1 MPEKLTIN
9 YQDDKLV
16 SIEELVPV
24 EDKFK
29 YLRAE
34 VDDRIRELS
43 FKVKGPVKIEL
54 FPIDS
59 DAEAMLIYK
68 NTLMFVLAMAL
79 HNIFP
84 DDKMLFSN
92 DVSRSIYIRPK
103 NDNEIFS
110 SSKILKLNDEIK
122 RIVEEN
128 LPIERKLISKQEAIN
143 LYTKLGMLDKLE
155 ILNYRKEDDVHLY
168 VCNGF
173 VDYMYGYIAPS
184 TGYVSQFNLIARMP
198 GFLVQF
204 PRAEEDGKIPP
215 FIPEPVYEKTIE
227 EAREWASKCHLNT
240 IANINN
246 YKKVYSDNDLIQMS
260 ETHHTNQLSDLGK
273 AIVSSPSPIKLICIA
288 GPSSSGKTTFAN
300 RLRLELMSRGLFPI
314 RISLD
319 DYYKN
324 RDELPKEKDGSVDLE
339 TIHALNI
346 DLFNKQM
353 LQLIEGEEVTLPKFD
368 FHIEKSVQGRKL
380 KLANNQPIIIEGIH
394 ALAEEM
400 TSSIAQ
406 PNKFKIFIAPQA
418 QVNIDDHNP
427 ISITD
432 LRLLR
437 RIVRDAKYRNSPAE
451 ETIEMWP
458 KVRSGEFT
466 WIYNTQQE
474 ADFVFN
480 SFLPYELCVM
490 KKYAYPLLSQ
500 IKKESPNYV
509 VARRLLLFLKY
520 FDNIDE
526 ANIPNNSLIR
536 EFIGGSCF
544 KDV

>member
-16 SIEELVPV
+16 SIEELVPA

-346 DLFNKQM
+346 DLFNKQI

-368 FHIEKSVQGRKL
+368 FQIEKSVQGRKL

>member
-16 SIEELVPV
+16 SIEELIPA

-43 FKVKGPVKIEL
+43 FKIKGPVKIEL

-380 KLANNQPIIIEGIH
+380 KLDNNQPIIIEGIH

>member
-16 SIEELVPV
+16 SIEELIPA

-68 NTLMFVLAMAL
+68 NTLVFVLAMAL

-380 KLANNQPIIIEGIH
+380 KLDNNQPIIIEGIH

>member
-16 SIEELVPV
+16 SIEELVPA

-368 FHIEKSVQGRKL
+368 FQIEKSVQGRKL

>member
-16 SIEELVPV
+16 SIEELIPA

-68 NTLMFVLAMAL
+68 NTLVFVLAMAL